1 MDDGRTRKKKGTARD
16 VLVSKRTLPPPSEAA
31 VRQRPRLETIREGSI
46 TLRLTEAALRSR
58 CRRAYA
64 KRDADGNAVIA
75 PGVFAIKIGKH
86 WRIKY
91 V

>member
-1 MDDGRTRKKKGTARD
+1 MDDEKK
-16 VLVSKRTLPPPSEAA
+16 SKRPTKIRKAPPPLAEAIN
-31 VRQRPRLETIREGSI
+31 RTPRLETIREAAV

-58 CRRAYA
+58 CRRAFA
-64 KRDADGNAVIA
+64 NPDANGNAVIA
-75 PGVFAIKIGKH
+75 PGVHAIKMGKH